1 VAPVPLGIRPETIAA
16 VKEGMRAV
24 VAEGT
29 GRRAR
34 LATVEVCG
42 KTGSA
47 QVVAKSRLEKSPN
60 AFEMQ
65 PHGWFLAFAPADRP
79 RIALAVLV
87 EHGRSGGESAAPVAQ
102 QILAH
107 FFGLDRPA
115 LPGVAGT
122 ADTEAED

>member
-1 VAPVPLGIRPETIAA
+1 
-16 VKEGMRAV
+16 V

-29 GRRAR
+29 GWPAR
-34 LATVEVCG
+34 LSTVEVCG

-60 AFEMQ
+60 AFEML
-65 PHGWFLAFAPADRP
+65 PHGWFLAFAPADDP

-87 EHGRSGGESAAPVAQ
+87 EHGKSGTGSAAPVAR

-107 FFGLDRPA
+107 FFGVDRPPA
-115 LPGVAGT
+115 PGAAGT